1 MNNVF
6 SGLGNMFGGGCGCKK
21 RQYDND
27 CGCGCN
33 ILWILAII
41 YIVCCTDILNCID
54 PCWLILLLLL
64 ILTCGCDKDDKH
76 DRHDHFGC

>member
-6 SGLGNMFGGGCGCKK
+6 SGLGNMFGGGKCRKH
-21 RQYDND
+21 YDND

-64 ILTCGCDKDDKH
+64 ILTCGGCDDKH
-76 DRHDHFGC
+76 EKDFCC

>member
-1 MNNVF
+1 MNKVF
-6 SGLGNMFGGGCGCKK
+6 SGLGNMFGGGCGCRK
-21 RQYDND
+21 REYDND
-27 CGCGCN
+27 CGCN

-64 ILTCGCDKDDKH
+64 ILTCGGCEKDCDH
-76 DRHDHFGC
+76 GHNHFGC